1 MKSSLTRGMVVTA
14 AVAVIGA
21 TLGTTA
27 SIAQE
32 SQIEQ
37 SAVTLSSGGG
47 GRAELW
53 FQFADGAEH
62 RLALEDGEVVIDGSA
77 VGGYETGG
85 VLITRWRDFLRQRA
99 GADAATFHAELDAF
113 AARLAEWEPGS
124 SDGDVAKSFR
134 DRIVELLRTEEAK
147 ARDTQESSEASS
159 MTGESDGFR
168 LAIAPGGVEFDE
180 LLDQLERLRRAL
192 RKLGTAGEE
201 ATDHLALIVH
211 DDFSIGDGEVV
222 EGNLALLGGTLRV
235 SGEVGG
241 HVLVLGGSLVLT
253 DGARV
258 NGDIL
263 QVGGDLRFEGD
274 AHVIE
279 GEIVSDFASIEF
291 TAEATEAAVVAVAP
305 SVSRDSGRSGRY
317 SSNPVRRFARNLG
330 HAAEDF
336 IGALSTFITLGVLGL
351 LLIYFAQTRVEMVAD
366 TVRHEFARS
375 FAMGLAGEVLFFP
388 AVLVLFV
395 LVITWPIIPFFV
407 LGTGLAMLAGYI
419 AVAHGAGEMFAQR
432 RYRYEWLERL
442 RRSNSY
448 YYVLNGLVLLLVPF
462 AAAAV
467 LWILGG
473 PAGFVRGIVTFV
485 AAVGTWILVTAG
497 FGSVLLTRAGTR
509 SVVVD
514 WSDGAVEPGDEPI
527 LETGPVAETEPT
539 RETDGSDD

>member
-1 MKSSLTRGMVVTA
+1 MKSSFTRGMVVTT
-14 AVAVIGA
+14 AVALIGA

-27 SIAQE
+27 TIAQE

-47 GRAELW
+47 DRAELW
-53 FQFADGAEH
+53 FQFADGTEH

-99 GADAATFHAELDAF
+99 GADAAAFHAELDAF

-124 SDGDVAKSFR
+124 SDGDVAKSFS

-159 MTGESDGFR
+159 MAGESDGFR

-201 ATDHLALIVH
+201 AIDHLALIVH

-241 HVLVLGGSLVLT
+241 HVLILGGSLVLT

-279 GEIVSDFASIEF
+279 GEIVSDFPSIEF

-336 IGALSTFITLGVLGL
+336 VGALSTFITLGVLGL
-351 LLIYFAQTRVEMVAD
+351 LLIYFAQPRVEMVAD

-473 PAGFVRGIVTFV
+473 PAGFVRGMVTFV

-527 LETGPVAETEPT
+527 LDTGPVAETEPT